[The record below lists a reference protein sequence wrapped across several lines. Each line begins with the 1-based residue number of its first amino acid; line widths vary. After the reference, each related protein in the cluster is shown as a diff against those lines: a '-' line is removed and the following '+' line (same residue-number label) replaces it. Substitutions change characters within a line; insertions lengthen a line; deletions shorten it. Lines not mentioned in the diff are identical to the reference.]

1 MLEMSFMGMFGLGLI
16 MVCIGR
22 HIMIRDTGGD
32 LPLVWIVALRLIPF
46 SELIYM
52 VRHYAQAKTGG
63 IVSIIGMWL
72 MVPWIGQ
79 GIWERENHVKAKI
92 AQYAKAMDTA
102 EDGDGM
108 LTPAMLADMPAE
120 AAVAYRREQSE
131 RMAAKT
137 EKIGQLNARLTGWFA
152 ELQKKRAA
160 LTNDEPMVRV
170 FNAEAAA
177 YAAFNAVAKE
187 ENAEFAEMQKV
198 VAGRKSSAPAK

>member
-1 MLEMSFMGMFGLGLI
+1 MGMFGLGLI

-32 LPLVWIVALRLIPF
+32 LPFLWIIALRLIPF

-63 IVSIIGMWL
+63 IVSIVGMWL

-79 GIWERENHVKAKI
+79 GIWERENRVKAQI
-92 AQYAKAMDTA
+92 AQFEKAIDST
-102 EDGDGM
+102 EEGNGM

-120 AAVAYRREQSE
+120 TAAAYRRDQSE
-131 RMAAKT
+131 RIAAKT
-137 EKIGQLNARLTGWFA
+137 KKIDQLNARLNGWFA
-152 ELQKKRAA
+152 ELQTKRAA
-160 LTNDEPMVRV
+160 LTNDEATVRA
-170 FNAEAAA
+170 FNVEAAA

-187 ENAEFAEMQKV
+187 ENAEFAEMQKIAV
-198 VAGRKSSAPAK
+198 GATK

>member
-1 MLEMSFMGMFGLGLI
+1 MMEMSFMGMFGLGLI

-32 LPLVWIVALRLIPF
+32 LPFLWILALRLIPF

-63 IVSIIGMWL
+63 IVSIVGMWL

-79 GIWERENHVKAKI
+79 GIWERENQVKAHI
-92 AQYAKAMDTA
+92 AQFEKAIEST
-102 EDGDGM
+102 EEGNGM

-120 AAVAYRREQSE
+120 TAAAYRRNQSE
-131 RMAAKT
+131 RIAQKT
-137 EKIGQLNARLTGWFA
+137 KKIEQLNARLNGWFA
-152 ELQKKRAA
+152 ELQNKRAA
-160 LTNDEPMVRV
+160 LTNDDATVRA

-187 ENAEFAEMQKV
+187 ENAEFAEMQKL
-198 VAGRKSSAPAK
+198 ALGTK

>member
-1 MLEMSFMGMFGLGLI
+1 MGMFGLGII

-32 LPLVWIVALRLIPF
+32 LPFLWILALRLIPF

-63 IVSIIGMWL
+63 IVSIVGMWL

-79 GIWERENHVKAKI
+79 GIWERENRVKAHI
-92 AQYAKAMDTA
+92 AQYEKAIEST
-102 EDGDGM
+102 EEGNGI

-120 AAVAYRREQSE
+120 TAAAYRRDQSE
-131 RMAAKT
+131 RIAGKT
-137 EKIGQLNARLTGWFA
+137 KKLEQLNARLNRWFE
-152 ELQKKRAA
+152 ELQNKRAA
-160 LTNDEPMVRV
+160 LTNDEATVRA

-187 ENAEFAEMQKV
+187 EIAEFAEMQKLAV
-198 VAGRKSSAPAK
+198 GAK